1 MRCDAIS
8 LVFTQRLFTLS
19 GMATLFRNANSP
31 IYRARYTDA
40 SGKRVSKSTGTT
52 SKRDAKLIAAGFEAD
67 ELEHRKK
74 HAELPA
80 LLASIVETAARE
92 AQAGCLSLSR
102 AEELVL
108 RLHRLANPDF
118 KLVSLYEHLSGWIE
132 AQKPHVG
139 PSTVGVYEDMK
150 RRITG
155 ALGKRISAAP
165 VGELTT
171 DQVRKAIE
179 KLTEEGL
186 KASTVNM
193 DLRALR
199 RALHAAVIAGLA
211 KANVAAR
218 ESVRV
223 LKEKDSTVR
232 APFTAA
238 EVRKMIDH
246 PKTSEEWKGAIL
258 IAAHTGLRM
267 GDVVSLT
274 RANVSGE
281 RIVVTTEK
289 TGKAVSIPITPPVM
303 GWIGDRQGEFFPNL
317 SKVVPGTLSTTFKR
331 IMASAG
337 VPHEVD
343 LPGGIRARRSFHSL
357 RHSFASWLAEA
368 DVHADVRQ
376 KLTGHSSSRIH
387 ARYSHH
393 DEALDRAVG
402 ALPDL

>member
-1 MRCDAIS
+1 
-8 LVFTQRLFTLS
+8 
-19 GMATLFRNANSP
+19 MATIYKKPNSP
-31 IYRARYTDA
+31 FYYAQYFDVN
-40 SGKRVSKSTGTT
+40 GKRISKSTGSTA
-52 SKRDAKLIAAGFEAD
+52 KREAERIAAGYETD
-67 ELEHRKK
+67 ERDQRRKSDHIPK
-74 HAELPA
+74 A
-80 LLASIVETAARE
+80 LSSIVETAARE
-92 AQAGCLSLSR
+92 AAAGELTLAR

-118 KLVSLYEHLSGWIE
+118 KVVSLDEHLRAWIE
-132 AQKPHVG
+132 AQTPHVG
-139 PSTVGVYEDMK
+139 PSTVGVYEDMR

-155 ALGKRISAAP
+155 VLGKKVSAAP

-171 DQVRKAIE
+171 GQVRKAIE
-179 KLTEEGL
+179 KLKEDGL

-232 APFTAA
+232 APFTAS
-238 EVRKMIDH
+238 EVRSMIDH
-246 PKTSEEWKGAIL
+246 PKTNEEWKGAIL

-274 RANVSGE
+274 RANVSDD

-303 GWIGDRQGEFFPNL
+303 AWIGDRQGAFFPKL
-317 SKVVPGTLSTTFKR
+317 SKVVSGTLSTTFKR

-337 VPHEVD
+337 VSEEVE
-343 LPGGIRARRSFHSL
+343 LPGGIKARRSFHSL

-368 DVHADVRQ
+368 DIHADVRQ

-387 ARYSHH
+387 ARYTHH

-402 ALPDL
+402 SLPAL

>member
-1 MRCDAIS
+1 
-8 LVFTQRLFTLS
+8 
-19 GMATLFRNANSP
+19 MATVYKRGD
-31 IYRARYTDA
+31 IWWARFFDA
-40 SGKRVSKSTGTT
+40 DGKRVSHSTGKTR
-52 SKRDAKLIAAGFEAD
+52 KREAEAEAAR
-67 ELEHRKK
+67 LEVETKTGSGKK
-74 HAELPA
+74 TGLPKA
-80 LLASIVETAARE
+80 FAAIVETAARE
-92 AQAGCLSLSR
+92 AAAGELTLAR
-102 AEELVL
+102 AEDLVM
-108 RLHRLANPDF
+108 RLHRAANPDF
-118 KLVSLYEHLSGWIE
+118 KVVSLDDHLKGWIA

-139 PSTVGVYEDMK
+139 LSTIGVYDDM
-150 RRITG
+150 RRRVTD
-155 ALGKRISAAP
+155 ALGNKISSAP
-165 VGELTT
+165 VGDLTAT
-171 DQVRKAIE
+171 QVRKAMETIKE
-179 KLTEEGL
+179 SGL

-199 RALHAAVIAGLA
+199 RALHSAVTAGLA
-211 KANVAAR
+211 KVNVAAR

-238 EVRKMIDH
+238 EVRSMIDH
-246 PKTSEEWKGAIL
+246 PKTSEEWKGCIL

-274 RANVSGE
+274 RANVSGD

-303 GWIGDRQGEFFPNL
+303 AWIGDRQGPFFPKL

-337 VPHEVD
+337 VPQEID
-343 LPGGIRARRSFHSL
+343 QPGGTKARRSFHSL

-368 DVHADVRQ
+368 DIHADVRQ
-376 KLTGHSSSRIH
+376 KLTGHSSSKIH

-402 ALPDL
+402 TLPAL